1 MSDSRATSQR
11 PAASV
16 PETAATWPG
25 VTTRVTARGATA
37 IVLRGEELAHVH
49 LDRATLDMP
58 LGDER
63 RARILEEGRAKK
75 WFSGWV
81 SKPIASEA
89 DAADGLELLR
99 ESYDERRALSAPV
112 APAAN

>member
-1 MSDSRATSQR
+1 MSNSRAASQR
-11 PAASV
+11 PAASI
-16 PETAATWPG
+16 PGTAATWPG
-25 VTTRVTARGATA
+25 VTTRVTTRGATA
-37 IVLRGEELAHVH
+37 IFLLGEEFAHVH

-58 LGDER
+58 VGDER

-81 SKPIASEA
+81 SKPIASDA

-99 ESYDERRALSAPV
+99 ESYNERRALSAP
-112 APAAN
+112 AAN

>member
-1 MSDSRATSQR
+1 MNNSRVTSQR

-16 PETAATWPG
+16 PEMAATWPG
-25 VTTRVTARGATA
+25 VTTRVTPRGSTA
-37 IVLRGEELAHVH
+37 IFLRGEELAHVH
-49 LDRATLDMP
+49 MDRATLDMP
-58 LGDER
+58 VGDER

-81 SKPIASEA
+81 SKPIASDA

-99 ESYDERRALSAPV
+99 ESYDEQRAPSAT
-112 APAAN
+112 AAN